1 MYYSIVHGTSHLCP
15 SPQGWLGF
23 FILMLKNG
31 LPLCKRQYNGFGG
44 EFMNIK
50 KIVHG
55 LFTEALLILH
65 NGKTQFKSTSFPF
78 LLSEMY
84 FCVLYPKKL
93 FL

>member
-1 MYYSIVHGTSHLCP
+1 
-15 SPQGWLGF
+15 
-23 FILMLKNG
+23 
-31 LPLCKRQYNGFGG
+31 
-44 EFMNIK
+44 MNIK